1 MKNKIFI
8 LLFLLSFILS
18 TTVFAVE
25 IYKEN
30 KKEIIANGI
39 ELNKQTIFSENGWIY
54 FNVVEIDINN
64 PDISILPIYSSKGVN
79 NFSTIKS
86 MISDTNIVAALNGD
100 YFARRNN
107 SLYTGQSIGL
117 LGKDSQIL
125 VSSAEEND
133 GSNKMGSFILQ
144 KDNNIIYSYLKNT
157 ITIYSDNKEETYFA
171 SGINKYVPYNAIG
184 ILTSIWNETSIGNS
198 ENENTLE
205 VLVIDNKIVEI
216 RDNLEGIAIPKN
228 GYILHAYGPNA
239 KQYILNNYSIGDNI
253 FYKIDINLDVEKMK
267 LAISGGTILVENGKI
282 TSFSH
287 LVWGTN
293 EMSAIGSNKD
303 NTKIYLIASSPV
315 TQKQFAELINNYGI
329 YNALCLDG
337 GGSTTMII
345 KQPTRTD
352 FSIISSR
359 FTNYLRPVVNGIGI
373 NKNLEPTNIPY
384 NLVLTLKDKYIFKNN
399 STTFILEGYDTNYYP
414 INIDMNNISVTFNN
428 DNAVYENNQIIG
440 KKEGF
445 TTITVK
451 YENISISK
459 ELRILGEAY
468 SLTIEPSLANIQK
481 TDTQNFTVYATDKNG
496 YTSKINNELLL
507 WNIEQGSGEINNGTF
522 IPYQYDQTI
531 ISASIDNIKS
541 FSLIN
546 INQEEQSILDSFETL
561 NGTFSAYPNT
571 VTGDINIY
579 SNKHKTGKYALKLT
593 YNFINNEN
601 AVRGAY
607 YDYTSPIV
615 IPDLTTEI
623 GIWIYSPIKNQ
634 CSIKSQFKDIKGNT
648 YIAVLANEI
657 DWIGWKYLTYTKP
670 EKIKEITSLYIAQS
684 NVDLTDFS
692 YIYFDDLTV
701 IHYSHGKEEITLPKN
716 ISIQDNNNYVLENS
730 YKLSILDSIYKPS
743 ILFDQ
748 LLNKR
753 VINNI
758 NSSNLTLTYN
768 EYDKSYSNIITTNI
782 CTVNNITQ
790 SNNYADISYF
800 DISNN
805 GIRATNYEQWYTLI
819 NTLNTSKKHQIIV
832 FNKDINTMSDSLEK
846 ELLYKLLQEYKSK
859 NNKECWIIQ
868 PGEIT
873 STKNY
878 NNIKIVSIGNRNTYT
893 NIMDIYNNYKY
904 IDIYINENNMTY
916 VLNSIFY

>member
-8 LLFLLSFILS
+8 LLFLLSFIFS
-18 TTVFAVE
+18 TTVFAVD

-39 ELNKQTIFSENGWIY
+39 ELNKQTIFNENGWIY
-54 FNVVEIDINN
+54 FNVVEIDVNN
-64 PDISILPIYSSKGVN
+64 PDISILPIYSTKGVN

-86 MISDTNIVAALNGD
+86 MISDKNIVAALNGD

-107 SLYTGQSIGL
+107 SLYIGQSIGL

-144 KDNNIIYSYLKNT
+144 KDNNITYSYLKNT
-157 ITIYSDNKEETYFA
+157 ITIYSDNKEETYLA

-205 VLVIDNKIVEI
+205 VLVINNKIIEI
-216 RDNLEGIAIPKN
+216 RDNLEGIAIPEN

-239 KQYILNNYSIGDNI
+239 KLYILNNYSIGDNI

-282 TSFSH
+282 PSFSH

-315 TQKQFAELINNYGI
+315 TQKQFAKLINNYGI

-541 FSLIN
+541 FSIIN

>member
-8 LLFLLSFILS
+8 LLFLLSFIFS
-18 TTVFAVE
+18 TTVFAVD

-39 ELNKQTIFSENGWIY
+39 ELNKQTIFNENGWIY
-54 FNVVEIDINN
+54 FNVVEIDVNN
-64 PDISILPIYSSKGVN
+64 PDISILPIYSTKGVN

-86 MISDTNIVAALNGD
+86 MISDKNIVAALNGD

-107 SLYTGQSIGL
+107 SLYIGQSIGL

-157 ITIYSDNKEETYFA
+157 ITIYSDNKEETYLA

-205 VLVIDNKIVEI
+205 VLVINNKIIEI
-216 RDNLEGIAIPKN
+216 RDNLEGIAIPEN

-239 KQYILNNYSIGDNI
+239 KLYILNNYSIGDNI

-282 TSFSH
+282 PSFSH

-315 TQKQFAELINNYGI
+315 TQKQFAKLINNYGI

-345 KQPTRTD
+345 KQPTKTD
-352 FSIISSR
+352 LSIISSR
-359 FTNYLRPVVNGIGI
+359 FTSYLRPVVNGIGI

>member
-117 LGKDSQIL
+117 LGQDSQIL

-133 GSNKMGSFILQ
+133 ISNKMSSFILQ
-144 KDNNIIYSYLKNT
+144 KDNNIIYSYLKNI

-716 ISIQDNNNYVLENS
+716 VSIQDNNNYVLENS